1 MRKPL
6 ATSVLVRPEWTQQ
19 VRAFADKSC
28 DKLFP
33 YNSTVDDAASARV
46 DHNAWIEWL
55 TKKEMDYERVVQ
67 KMLIMSSNEFLTF
80 APFHDMR
87 DLWYNKFGNKLFPG
101 MSTVDDLDDFNPG
114 AVSLSMVK
122 EYYNNLNSGYVYHL
136 YINMNKLTEAKNEH
150 DLGEGLWPMFQMV
163 AIPPKVSFPIFQG
176 MTTLDA
182 SPVLA
187 EDEEGDEVLFEEI
200 EQPMEPLEDEEE
212 DAEEEG
218 DTDQIEKAKARKYWH
233 PTEELNQKAVCVFL
247 QKIYNEVKED
257 GGDIDDMNKRWTN
270 YDDYVKN
277 SIKSAL
283 QLDSCN
289 DVVLRWCKK
298 ILVVLIEHKRFT
310 VGHIKA
316 FGLGKAWDFKLD
328 ADNNKVLAALT
339 NPHLFPQ
346 SLLFPDPS
354 VTNRCGCTLK

>member
-114 AVSLSMVK
+114 AV
-122 EYYNNLNSGYVYHL
+122 
-136 YINMNKLTEAKNEH
+136 
-150 DLGEGLWPMFQMV
+150 
-163 AIPPKVSFPIFQG
+163 
-176 MTTLDA
+176 
-182 SPVLA
+182 
-187 EDEEGDEVLFEEI
+187 
-200 EQPMEPLEDEEE
+200 
-212 DAEEEG
+212 
-218 DTDQIEKAKARKYWH
+218 
-233 PTEELNQKAVCVFL
+233 
-247 QKIYNEVKED
+247 
-257 GGDIDDMNKRWTN
+257 
-270 YDDYVKN
+270 
-277 SIKSAL
+277 
-283 QLDSCN
+283 
-289 DVVLRWCKK
+289 
-298 ILVVLIEHKRFT
+298 
-310 VGHIKA
+310 
-316 FGLGKAWDFKLD
+316 
-328 ADNNKVLAALT
+328 
-339 NPHLFPQ
+339 
-346 SLLFPDPS
+346 
-354 VTNRCGCTLK
+354 